1 MSDKQTPIT
10 LTEAELNALKELR
23 ERYAMSTTQ
32 FGQLK
37 IEKWLVENELER
49 LDRLEEEFE
58 RQYDAIIESEVALV
72 KQIEDAYGQGN
83 VDLETGIFTPVQ

>member
-1 MSDKQTPIT
+1 MTEQTATT
-10 LTEAELNALKELR
+10 LTESELNALRELR
-23 ERYAMSTTQ
+23 EKYALSTTQ

-37 IEKWLVENELER
+37 IEKRLISKELER

-58 RQYDAIIESEVALV
+58 SQYDAIIETEVALV
-72 KQIEDAYGQGN
+72 KQIEETYGQGN

>member
-1 MSDKQTPIT
+1 MTEQTATT
-10 LTEAELNALKELR
+10 LTESELNALRELR
-23 ERYAMSTTQ
+23 EKYALSTTQ

-37 IEKWLVENELER
+37 IEKRLIEKE
-49 LDRLEEEFE
+49 LDRLNRLEEDFE

-72 KQIEDAYGQGN
+72 KQIEDVYGQGN

>member
-1 MSDKQTPIT
+1 MTEQTATT
-10 LTEAELNALKELR
+10 LTESELNALRELR
-23 ERYAMSTTQ
+23 EKYALSTTQ

-37 IEKWLVENELER
+37 IEKRLIQKELER

-58 RQYDAIIESEVALV
+58 SQYDAIIETEVALV
-72 KQIEDAYGQGN
+72 KQIEDTYGQGN

>member
-1 MSDKQTPIT
+1 MTEQTAIT
-10 LTEAELNALKELR
+10 LTESELNALRELR
-23 ERYAMSTTQ
+23 EKYALSTTQ

-37 IEKWLVENELER
+37 IEKRLISKELER

-58 RQYDAIIESEVALV
+58 SQYDAIIQTEVALV
-72 KQIEDAYGQGN
+72 KQIEETYGQGN

>member
-1 MSDKQTPIT
+1 MTEQTATT
-10 LTEAELNALKELR
+10 LTESELNALRELR
-23 ERYAMSTTQ
+23 EKYALSTTQ

-37 IEKWLVENELER
+37 IEKRLISKELER

-58 RQYDAIIESEVALV
+58 SQYDAIIETEVALV
-72 KQIEDAYGQGN
+72 KQIEDTYGQGN

>member
-1 MSDKQTPIT
+1 MTEQTAIT
-10 LTEAELNALKELR
+10 LTESELNALRELR
-23 ERYAMSTTQ
+23 EKYALSTTQ

-37 IEKWLVENELER
+37 IEKRLISKELER

-58 RQYDAIIESEVALV
+58 SQYDAIIETEVALV
-72 KQIEDAYGQGN
+72 KQIEDTYGQGN

>member
-1 MSDKQTPIT
+1 MTEQTAIT

-23 ERYAMSTTQ
+23 EKYALSTTQ

-37 IEKWLVENELER
+37 IEKRLLQKELDR
-49 LDRLEEEFE
+49 LNRLEEEFE
-58 RQYDAIIESEVALV
+58 TQYDAIIESEIVLV
-72 KQIEDAYGQGN
+72 KQIEEAYGQGN

>member
-1 MSDKQTPIT
+1 MTEQTAIT

-23 ERYAMSTTQ
+23 EKYALSTTQ

-37 IEKWLVENELER
+37 IEKRLIQKELER

-58 RQYDAIIESEVALV
+58 SQYDAIIETEVALV
-72 KQIEDAYGQGN
+72 KQIEDTYGQGN